1 RTTAGAAGTALV
13 NGNALTGAL
22 ASAAD
27 GTSNVGA
34 YAINQGDLAASSNY
48 TLAFTSGR
56 TMAVTPR
63 LITVTPNSGQ
73 GREYGDANPTLTYGL
88 TRTTA
93 GAACTALV
101 TGNALSGALASAAD
115 GTSNTGDYAI
125 TQGNL
130 AGSSNYTL
138 AFTSGRT
145 MAVTPRLITVTPN
158 SGQGREY
165 GDANPTLSYG
175 LTRTTAGAAGTA
187 LVNGNALSGALASAA
202 DGTSNVGDYAITQGN
217 LAGSSNYTLAFT
229 SGRSMAVTP
238 RLITVRAN
246 DLARDYG
253 FANPPLSYRIT
264 SSSLVAGDTF
274 TGSLVTNAGLL
285 SEAGSYAISQ
295 GSLALSANY
304 ALTFVPGTLTVRPTA
319 LMSSGDSGSTT
330 VAAMEQGGQMF
341 WMSASNT
348 KKDPAQ
354 TDRSFG
360 TSQTIEL
367 ISTGGLNVQLQ

>member
-1 RTTAGAAGTALV
+1 
-13 NGNALTGAL
+13 
-22 ASAAD
+22 
-27 GTSNVGA
+27 
-34 YAINQGDLAASSNY
+34 
-48 TLAFTSGR
+48 
-56 TMAVTPR
+56 
-63 LITVTPNSGQ
+63 
-73 GREYGDANPTLTYGL
+73 
-88 TRTTA
+88 
-93 GAACTALV
+93 
-101 TGNALSGALASAAD
+101 
-115 GTSNTGDYAI
+115 
-125 TQGNL
+125 
-130 AGSSNYTL
+130 
-138 AFTSGRT
+138 
-145 MAVTPRLITVTPN
+145 
-158 SGQGREY
+158 
-165 GDANPTLSYG
+165 
-175 LTRTTAGAAGTA
+175 
-187 LVNGNALSGALASAA
+187 VNGNALSGALASAA